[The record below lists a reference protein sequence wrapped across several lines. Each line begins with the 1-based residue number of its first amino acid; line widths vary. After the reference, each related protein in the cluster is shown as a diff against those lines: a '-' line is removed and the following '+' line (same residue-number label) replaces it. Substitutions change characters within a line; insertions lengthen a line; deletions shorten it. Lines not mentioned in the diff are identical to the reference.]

1 MNTKIKTPYINH
13 IRLIVTSNI
22 INFFSSDIFELEM
35 YNIIND
41 VSAGMKNI
49 QIMINIPTLY
59 ESIYDE

>member
-49 QIMINIPTLY
+49 QITINIPTLY
-59 ESIYDE
+59 ESI